1 MVGDFFMKDLN
12 GFGNP
17 LACFD
22 ALANDVF
29 LPLLGKAS
37 IVGSWPD
44 TLTKEVMGQ
53 LHKMLANIH
62 KTIGESNGTTQL
74 PMPPMEASPLMDEKE
89 KNYQLETSIVD
100 WAHQIRYVLKLVR
113 NPVCAAATVSSRSA
127 DGRVAVPGFGGGFES
142 GAARRSVGRD

>member
-1 MVGDFFMKDLN
+1 MYKR
-12 GFGNP
+12 
-17 LACFD
+17 
-22 ALANDVF
+22 
-29 LPLLGKAS
+29 
-37 IVGSWPD
+37 
-44 TLTKEVMGQ
+44 Q

-113 NPVCAAATVSSRSA
+113 NPV
-127 DGRVAVPGFGGGFES
+127 
-142 GAARRSVGRD
+142 

>member
-113 NPVCAAATVSSRSA
+113 NPICAAATVSSRSA
-127 DGRVAVPGFGGGFES
+127 DGRVPAPGFGGGFES